1 MIPRR
6 HRRDAGFSLIE
17 LMVVILI
24 IGIGAAAI
32 RLGVVRNDPLDD
44 LQRTGDILV
53 HWFTRAQDQSLV
65 TLRETGL
72 YFMTGSVA
80 TLSWQAGDPDAGEA
94 DVVWSVVSESP
105 YVNENDDLIVEL
117 MLDLESQQWVALSEA
132 LPEDPALI
140 QPQVILLPS
149 EEYTPS
155 FVMTLRLDAMSEQ
168 LIRIVGDGFNRLE
181 LSREAP

>member
-1 MIPRR
+1 MMPRR
-6 HRRDAGFSLIE
+6 RRRDAGFSLIE

-44 LQRTGDILV
+44 LQRTGDSLV

-65 TLRETGL
+65 TLSETGL

-80 TLSWQAGDPDAGEA
+80 TLSWHAGDPDAGEA
-94 DVVWSVVSESP
+94 EVVWTV
-105 YVNENDDLIVEL
+105 VNESAYANDNEDLIVEL
-117 MLDLESQQWVALSEA
+117 LLDLESQQWVALSA
-132 LPEDPALI
+132 TLPEDLTRI
-140 QPQVILLPS
+140 QPQIILLPS

-155 FVMTLRLDAMSEQ
+155 FVMTLRLDALSEQ
-168 LIRIVGDGFNRLE
+168 LISIVGDGFNRLE

>member
-1 MIPRR
+1 MKPGLQRR
-6 HRRDAGFSLIE
+6 AAGFSLIE
-17 LMVVILI
+17 LMVVLLI

-44 LQRTGDILV
+44 LQRTGDTLV
-53 HWFTRAQDQSLV
+53 HWFTRAQDQSLI

-80 TLSWQAGDPDAGEA
+80 TLSWRAGDPDAGEA
-94 DVVWSVVSESP
+94 DVVWTVVNESA
-105 YVNENDDLIVEL
+105 YVNDNDDLIVEL
-117 MLDLESQQWVALSEA
+117 MLDLESQRWVALSGA

-155 FVMTLRLDAMSEQ
+155 FVMTLRLDAFSDQ